1 MLCWLGE
8 FWIKVD
14 TGWNITKNI
23 VFFFS
28 DYCAAPDFHPNQK
41 KHMHVKQQTF
51 AYSEDMTRSLNK
63 ANNGHIAGCKQW
75 IKLTSPFDN
84 TLSTLSSLP
93 TLSSQTAGI
102 FLNNK
107 SSAWESYQSTM
118 LPQVPFSNLEDYVC
132 RICAAPLLHYLHLP
146 HSEILQWLTKA
157 ETPSTKTMWWW
168 TKKNISYRNTEIHLR
183 CIF

>member
-1 MLCWLGE
+1 
-8 FWIKVD
+8 
-14 TGWNITKNI
+14 
-23 VFFFS
+23 
-28 DYCAAPDFHPNQK
+28 
-41 KHMHVKQQTF
+41 MHVKQQTF

-84 TLSTLSSLP
+84 TLSTPSSLP
-93 TLSSQTAGI
+93 TLSSQTAGV

-118 LPQVPFSNLEDYVC
+118 LPQVPFSNLEDYAC

-146 HSEILQWLTKA
+146 HSKILQWLTKA
-157 ETPSTKTMWWW
+157 ETPSPKTMSWW
-168 TKKNISYRNTEIHLR
+168 TKKTPAIATQRYVWGAFSKRKRILKENHKGKKKCKNKKDIKRDKKIILFLKR
-183 CIF
+183 